1 MQNRGDVSAF
11 EPAPSENDSSVVRSE
26 SGEEIY
32 TVNLEGQSYTVTV
45 SDGGDISGIVPVQ
58 TSATEGQ
65 SSSAPVSGGEPVN
78 APLAGNIFRVMVSS
92 GQQVN
97 EGDTLLVLEAMKME
111 TEVSANKSGIIGSVN
126 VKEGD
131 VVAVGDTLLTIA

>member
-1 MQNRGDVSAF
+1 MNRHLTGNESGTVVS
-11 EPAPSENDSSVVRSE
+11 D

-32 TVNLEGQSYTVTV
+32 TVKLEGSEYTVTV
-45 SDGGDISGIVPVQ
+45 SNGGDISGIVPL
-58 TSATEGQ
+58 SN
-65 SSSAPVSGGEPVN
+65 SSSEVSQATAAVGGGDPVK
-78 APLAGNIFRVMVSS
+78 APLAGNIFRVMVSQ
-92 GQQVN
+92 GQQVA

-111 TEVSANKSGIIGSVN
+111 TEVSAPKGGIVSGIN